1 MIEELKEKVER
12 LEALFLRMVRVGIV
26 TQVFSNQGTV
36 RVKFDDQDGE
46 VSYELPVIFK
56 KTQKDKD
63 YWLPD
68 VGEQVL
74 CVFLPYGIE
83 QGFVL
88 GAFYSEVDKPPVKDK
103 NKRRIEFEDGSY
115 VEYDRKEHKLTV
127 EIKGEAE
134 IKVEKDAK
142 IEVSGNGE
150 LKVNGN
156 ATVNVSGNVELSAN
170 GKVVISGKG
179 TVEIDGGSGAGQ
191 KPIHDASP
199 CPLFGVCHLI
209 PSMTVKISP

>member
-1 MIEELKEKVER
+1 MAGELAMENIIR
-12 LEALFLRMVRVGIV
+12 IGIV
-26 TQVFSNQGTV
+26 TQVYEDKATV
-36 RVKFDDQDGE
+36 RVKFPDDDEE
-46 VSYELPVIFK
+46 VSWEFPVLQR
-56 KTQKDKD
+56 KTLKDKD

-68 VGEQVL
+68 IGEHV
-74 CVFLPYGIE
+74 VVIMLPYGQE

-103 NKRRIEFEDGSY
+103 NKRRIEFEDGSF

-127 EIKGEAE
+127 GIKGEAE